1 MAVSSSFHREV
12 SKKGQAVVT
21 WQDAEDALLEAVEL
35 LGVMPDKE
43 RGFLSAGSRSS
54 MPEFLRDV
62 QADYADG
69 DARPRKAL
77 SLAEVGLVE
86 RMLLDPKAA
95 IMAVPVGKRALVG
108 RVLIGKLDGR
118 GEGFRW
124 ERVWE
129 WDDRR
134 RRAAGEARVT
144 LDAVRRAYERAVGR
158 VAVALDKAAGGAA
171 QRMARAA

>member
-1 MAVSSSFHREV
+1 MDMAGVGG
-12 SKKGQAVVT
+12 KGGVIS

-35 LGVMPDKE
+35 LGRMPDRE
-43 RGFLSAGSRSS
+43 RGFLAAGSKSS

-62 QADYADG
+62 QADYADVE
-69 DARPRKAL
+69 ARPRKGL
-77 SLAEVGLVE
+77 TRAEVALVE
-86 RMLLDPKAA
+86 RMLLDPQAHV
-95 IMAVPVGKRALVG
+95 MAVPAGKRALLG
-108 RVLIGKLDGR
+108 RVLVAKLDGR

-134 RRAAGEARVT
+134 RRAASEARVT

-158 VAVALDKAAGGAA
+158 VAVAMERDAVKV
-171 QRMARAA
+171 ARAA

>member
-35 LGVMPDKE
+35 LGRMPDRE
-43 RGFLSAGSRSS
+43 RGFLAAGSKCS
-54 MPEFLRDV
+54 MPEFIRDA
-62 QADYADG
+62 QADYADAE
-69 DARPRKAL
+69 ARPRKGL
-77 SLAEVGLVE
+77 TRSEVALVE
-86 RMLLDPKAA
+86 RVLLDPHAA
-95 IMAVPVGKRALVG
+95 VMAVPAGKRALLG
-108 RVLIGKLDGR
+108 RVLVGKLDGR

-129 WDDRR
+129 WDDKR

-158 VAVALDKAAGGAA
+158 VAVAMEKAAQGSARKLAA
-171 QRMARAA
+171 